1 MKTHLLLSVLLLL
14 SGGLFSQNLI
24 SYTTKYASVGYFVEG
39 TVSGYKTHFSQV
51 DSISVKL
58 ASSTDTISFKVKTY
72 GLNNSFHIYNSQTF
86 LTIGIYDLY
95 VETDMDGWMILPQA
109 VCVTDYNIRQLNE
122 VRSNWRFSVDTT
134 VEFVIHTNGT
144 SLYPGTFDSAY
155 FVRPNQDTIFVDSL
169 TLLTSRLIKFYFH
182 IPDSVIGGY
191 YDLFAFNAPDTLLLT
206 KNAIFISNDRYT
218 QIASVSPDSINN
230 LGINPIELIV
240 YGSYTH
246 FMADS
251 NAVLISYHDANMDSI
266 SIVNDSL
273 LKCYLSLPMPMK
285 NVVSPNTKISIYN
298 PTDGLLQYPFRL
310 DMYSAIENKK
320 TEFNDIK
327 CYPNPSSDFIQIECK
342 EFLESKDISL
352 SIYSASGVL
361 VKQVISKNRSCIQID
376 ISDLSTGL
384 YFISV
389 QDSKRQKTIKFIKQ

>member
-1 MKTHLLLSVLLLL
+1 MKTNLLFIALLLL
-14 SGGLFSQNLI
+14 SCNLFSQNLI

-39 TVSGYKTHFSQV
+39 TVSGYKTHFSQS

-86 LTIGIYDLY
+86 STIGMYDLY

-109 VCVTDYNIRQLNE
+109 VCVTDYDIRTLNE
-122 VRSNWRFSVDTT
+122 VRSNWHFSVDTT

-144 SLYPGTFDSAY
+144 SLHPGTFDSAY

-169 TLLTSRLIKFYFH
+169 TLLTSRLMKFYFY
-182 IPDSVIGGY
+182 IPDSVVGGY

-206 KNAIFISNDRYT
+206 SNAIFISNDRFT
-218 QIASVSPDSINN
+218 QIDIVSPDSINN
-230 LGINPIELIV
+230 LGINPIELII
-240 YGSYTH
+240 YGNHTH

-251 NAVLISYHDANMDSI
+251 NAILISWYDTNMDSI
-266 SIVNDSL
+266 NIVNDSL

-285 NVVSPNTKISIYN
+285 NVVSPNTKFSIYN

-310 DMYSAIENKK
+310 DMYSVIENNKM
-320 TEFNDIK
+320 EFNDIK
-327 CYPNPSSDFIQIECK
+327 CYPNPSSNYIQIESK
-342 EFLESKDISL
+342 EFLSNEDISISL
-352 SIYSASGVL
+352 YSTSGVL
-361 VKQVISKNRSCIQID
+361 VKQIVFKNRSRIQID

-384 YFISV
+384 YFVSV
-389 QDSKRQKTIKFIKQ
+389 QDFKRQKTIKFIKQ